1 MRNILYKIYIFIIVT
16 VFIINLLSIFNF
28 SFFGFRIFRV
38 GSGSMEPNLKV
49 NDIVIIRKVDDYKVN
64 DIVTYNNNNE
74 EYITH
79 RIIRVNDDEVVT
91 KGDSNNK
98 EDNPIKRK
106 NIIGKLVFKITGLG
120 FITYLF
126 SKPISWVL
134 LFIIGLTIT
143 IFIPDKKRK

>member
-106 NIIGKLVFKITGLG
+106 KYN
-120 FITYLF
+120 
-126 SKPISWVL
+126 
-134 LFIIGLTIT
+134 
-143 IFIPDKKRK
+143 R